1 MSKEISAYRLV
12 KIYFDHKDG
21 KLRDLEVHI
30 PDNYGEYLYTSIL
43 VRKEIEDE
51 KRV

>member
-1 MSKEISAYRLV
+1 MSKERFAYRLV

-21 KLRDLEVHI
+21 KLRELEVHI
-30 PDNYGEYLYTSIL
+30 PDNYGDYVYTSI
-43 VRKEIEDE
+43 VTRKETEDE